1 MSKKKEVFQKDIDRK
16 ALEINGKRIRF
27 LSPKASIYKNSSI
40 IILKGKSS
48 TMLAKKKPK
57 LLEFLSRAPI
67 SFEEE

>member
-1 MSKKKEVFQKDIDRK
+1 MSKKKKVSQKDTDRK
-16 ALEINGKRIRF
+16 YFEINGKRVRF

-40 IILKGKSS
+40 MILKGKSS

-57 LLEFLSRAPI
+57 LLEFLDRAPI

>member
-1 MSKKKEVFQKDIDRK
+1 MSKKKKVSQKDIDRK
-16 ALEINGKRIRF
+16 SLEINGKKIRF
-27 LSPKASIYKNSSI
+27 LSPEASIYKNSSI

-48 TMLAKKKPK
+48 TVPAKNKPK

>member
-1 MSKKKEVFQKDIDRK
+1 MSKKKKVSQKDKDRK
-16 ALEINGKRIRF
+16 YLEINGKRIRF
-27 LSPKASIYKNSSI
+27 LSSKASIYKNSSI
-40 IILKGKSS
+40 IILKGKFS

>member
-16 ALEINGKRIRF
+16 ALEINGKRIGF
-27 LSPKASIYKNSSI
+27 LSPKASIYKYSSI

-48 TMLAKKKPK
+48 PVQVKKTPK

>member
-1 MSKKKEVFQKDIDRK
+1 MSKKKEVSQKGTDRK
-16 ALEINGKRIRF
+16 YLEINGKRIRF

-48 TMLAKKKPK
+48 TVPAKKEPK